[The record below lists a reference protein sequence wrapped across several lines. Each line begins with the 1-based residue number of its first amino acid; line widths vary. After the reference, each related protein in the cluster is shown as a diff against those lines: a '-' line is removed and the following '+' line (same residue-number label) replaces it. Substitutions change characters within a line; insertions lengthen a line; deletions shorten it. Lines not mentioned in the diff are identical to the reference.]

1 MDVVCF
7 GSIVIDHRRRTD
19 ASGASPDPLRIVDRA
34 VDLRI
39 GGVPILARALKAMG
53 FEVGLMGCVGRDIA
67 GYGLK
72 AYLAE
77 RVGLNV
83 AAVRHVDA
91 PTSSSFIR
99 LAAEQR
105 YIEHT
110 PGASAELTFQEGDA
124 AFIHQYRP
132 ALLAVGYAG
141 LLPKLD
147 ADGGQGMADLLRAV
161 RRMGVL
167 AALDTHTAPPYAMLE
182 KPVGQADVFI
192 CNDEESQG
200 ITGLDSATPAERLSW
215 LWSRY
220 PASDGVARRVLGIA
234 MPDGVQ
240 LAYGAQGTFTNVW
253 VPNPH
258 FEAFTPTDLT
268 GAGDYFRAGVY
279 GYLVSHRQ
287 AFAQADLDLVQL
299 GRAGHD
305 TACEWL
311 RRTC

>member
-7 GSIVIDHRRRTD
+7 GSIVIDHRRKTD
-19 ASGASPDPLRIVDRA
+19 LSGASPDPLRIVDRA

-39 GGVPILARALKAMG
+39 GGVPILARALKALG
-53 FEVGLMGCVGRDIA
+53 LEVGLMGCVGRDIA

-77 RVGLNV
+77 HVGLDV
-83 AAVRHVDA
+83 ACVRHVDA

-124 AFIHQYRP
+124 AFIEEHRP
-132 ALLAVGYAG
+132 ALLAIGYAG

-147 ADGGQGMADLLRAV
+147 ADGGHGMAALLQSI

-167 AALDTHTAPPYAMLE
+167 TALDTHTVPPYAMLE
-182 KPVGQADVFI
+182 KAVGQADVFI

-200 ITGLDSATPAERLSW
+200 ITGLGTGAPAERLSCI
-215 LWSRY
+215 WSRY
-220 PASDGVARRVLGIA
+220 PASDGVARRLLGIA

-240 LAYGAQGTFTNVW
+240 FAYGTQEAFSNQW

-258 FEAFTPTDLT
+258 FEAFVPTDLT

-279 GYLVSHRQ
+279 GYLVSHRE
-287 AFAQADLDLVQL
+287 AFAQAGLDLAQL

-311 RRTC
+311 CRAC